1 MKLICITAIASLCT
15 LVSATTTSLQSESKK
30 KTNAS
35 DAVKKVQT
43 EWHNTAMESLAKISK
58 VEVRA
63 KDFDS
68 DSPASYAFMFK
79 PEVAKRM
86 SFEKYI
92 KYASQV
98 IGATYESGNHA
109 LAADLAKMWVTKRK
123 WSTHSMS
130 SITRELK
137 KVLKTQLDNP
147 KMAIRV
153 LKLLVQAAGSTI
165 HKDRSLCPL
174 ARMVMQLEGSSAA
187 TEAERKETVTFL
199 ILYFFNI
206 QDAENQAYFSAT
218 VLSDLFTDKIDVK
231 TEAQYLP
238 LFMTGL
244 QALTPGTPLA
254 KPGEIKLDSDFESGS
269 DSDVR
274 TDSDAEITSSKAVQS
289 QVKIRPVLK
298 NSSPKTTENPEP
310 KLTAKKPVSANKSQL
325 WLWTSIAGAILLVA
339 IVAVYFIIRRHS
351 KQDF

>member
-1 MKLICITAIASLCT
+1 MKLFCFAAIASLCA
-15 LVSATTTSLQSESKK
+15 LVSATTASL
-30 KTNAS
+30 KTDPKTKAELS

-43 EWHNTAMESLAKISK
+43 EWHKTAMESLAKISK
-58 VEVRA
+58 VDVRA

-86 SFEKYI
+86 NSEKYI

-98 IGATYESGNHA
+98 IGATYESGKHA
-109 LAADLAKMWVTKRK
+109 LAADLAKMWVSKRK
-123 WSTHSMS
+123 WSTRSMS
-130 SITRELK
+130 FITKELK
-137 KVLKTQLDNP
+137 TILKAQLDNP

-153 LKLLVQAAGSTI
+153 FKLLVQAAGSTI

-206 QDAENQAYFSAT
+206 QDAENQAYFSSA
-218 VLSDLFTDKIDVK
+218 VLSDLFTDKIDAK

-238 LFMTGL
+238 LFMAGL
-244 QALTPGTPLA
+244 QALTPGIPIA
-254 KPGEIKLDSDFESGS
+254 KPGEVRLDSDFESGS
-269 DSDVR
+269 DSDVC
-274 TDSDAEITSSKAVQS
+274 TDSDAEITSSKSVQS

-298 NSSPKTTENPEP
+298 NAPLKSTKNPEP
-310 KLTAKKPVSANKSQL
+310 KLTAKKPASANKSQL

-339 IVAVYFIIRRHS
+339 ILSVYFIIRRHS